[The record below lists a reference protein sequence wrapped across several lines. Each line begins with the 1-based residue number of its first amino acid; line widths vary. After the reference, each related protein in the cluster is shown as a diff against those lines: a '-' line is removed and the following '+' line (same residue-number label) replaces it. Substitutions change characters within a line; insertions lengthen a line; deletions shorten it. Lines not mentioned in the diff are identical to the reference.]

1 MVKIITDTTAC
12 LSPEIARRYDIPV
25 IPQIVHFGEETF
37 YEGVDMDAEAF
48 MNRLKASAALP
59 KTAAPPP
66 ELFVEQFRRWAPLG
80 EPIVC
85 LHPSAEISGTIRSVT
100 VAAAEFPDADIRIV
114 DTRLVASPLG
124 TIVQLAAEAAARG
137 ADADAIVALANDLS
151 RRGRIYFLVS
161 TLEYLARGGRIGG
174 ASALVG
180 SLLSVKPILQLQDGR
195 IEQYERER
203 TQKRAL
209 ARLKEIV
216 REQIPGDGRGYLSIL
231 YAGNPE
237 EGRALADD
245 LGRAINQ
252 PDVPVVSMP
261 PAIITHG
268 GPGLLG
274 AAFFVANA

>member
-174 ASALVG
+174 AAALVG

-216 REQIPGDGRGYLSIL
+216 REQIPGDGRGYLSVL

-274 AAFFVANA
+274 AAFFMANA

>member
-114 DTRLVASPLG
+114 DTRLVACQLG
-124 TIVQLAAEAAARG
+124 TSVQVADEAPSSAADSE
-137 ADADAIVALANDLS
+137 
-151 RRGRIYFLVS
+151 
-161 TLEYLARGGRIGG
+161 
-174 ASALVG
+174 
-180 SLLSVKPILQLQDGR
+180 
-195 IEQYERER
+195 
-203 TQKRAL
+203 
-209 ARLKEIV
+209 
-216 REQIPGDGRGYLSIL
+216 
-231 YAGNPE
+231 
-237 EGRALADD
+237 
-245 LGRAINQ
+245 
-252 PDVPVVSMP
+252 
-261 PAIITHG
+261 
-268 GPGLLG
+268 
-274 AAFFVANA
+274 

>member
-48 MNRLKASAALP
+48 MKRLKASAALP

-66 ELFVEQFRRWAPLG
+66 ELFVKQFQRWAPLG

>member
-48 MNRLKASAALP
+48 MNRLKASAVLP

-66 ELFVEQFRRWAPLG
+66 GLFVEQFKRWAPLG

-114 DTRLVASPLG
+114 DTRLVASALG
-124 TIVQLAAEAAARG
+124 TIVQLAAEAAAQG
-137 ADADAIVALANDLS
+137 ADADAIVALANDLG

-174 ASALVG
+174 AAALVG

-195 IEQYERER
+195 IEQLERER

-237 EGRALADD
+237 EGRALAGD

-274 AAFFVANA
+274 AAFFVANS

>member
-80 EPIVC
+80 EPIAC

-124 TIVQLAAEAAARG
+124 TIVQLAAEAAVRG

>member
-66 ELFVEQFRRWAPLG
+66 ELFVEQFQRWAPLG

-85 LHPSAEISGTIRSVT
+85 LHPSADISGTIRSVT

-124 TIVQLAAEAAARG
+124 TIVQLAAEAAVRG

>member
-124 TIVQLAAEAAARG
+124 TIVQLAAEAAVRG

-174 ASALVG
+174 AAALVG

-216 REQIPGDGRGYLSIL
+216 REQAPGDGRGYLSIL

>member
-1 MVKIITDTTAC
+1 MVKFITDTTAC
-12 LSPEIARRYDIPV
+12 LSPEISRRYDIPV
-25 IPQIVHFGEETF
+25 IPQVIHFGEETF

-48 MNRLKASAALP
+48 MTRLTTSAELP

-66 ELFVEQFRRWAPLG
+66 GLFVEQFQRLVPLG

-85 LHPSAEISGTIRSVT
+85 IHPSAEISGTIRSAT

-137 ADADAIVALANDLS
+137 ADADAIVALVNDLG

-161 TLEYLARGGRIGG
+161 TLDYLARGGRIGG
-174 ASALVG
+174 AAALVG
-180 SLLSVKPILQLQDGR
+180 SILSIKPILQLQDGR
-195 IEQYERER
+195 IEQLARER
-203 TQKRAL
+203 THKRAL
-209 ARLKEIV
+209 MRLKEIV
-216 REQIPGDGRGYLSIL
+216 LEQIPGDGRGYLSIL

-237 EGRALADD
+237 EGRALADE

-274 AAFFVANA
+274 AAFFVANS

>member
-25 IPQIVHFGEETF
+25 ISQVVHFGDETF
-37 YEGVDMDAEAF
+37 FEGVDMDAEAF
-48 MNRLKASAALP
+48 MKRLKASTVLP

-66 ELFVEQFRRWAPLG
+66 GLFIEQFKRLAPLG

-85 LHPSAEISGTIRSVT
+85 LHPSAEISGTIRSAT

-124 TIVQLAAEAAARG
+124 TIVQLAAEAAEQG
-137 ADADAIVALANDLS
+137 ADAEAIVARVNDLS

-174 ASALVG
+174 AAALVG
-180 SLLSVKPILQLQDGR
+180 SILSVKPILQLQDGS
-195 IEQYERER
+195 IEQYGRER
-203 TQKRAL
+203 THKRAL

-216 REQIPGDGRGYLSIL
+216 LEQIPGEGSGYLSIL

-237 EGRALADD
+237 EGHALADE
-245 LGRAINQ
+245 LGQAINQ
-252 PDVPVVSMP
+252 PNVPVVSMP

-274 AAFFVANA
+274 ATFFAATP